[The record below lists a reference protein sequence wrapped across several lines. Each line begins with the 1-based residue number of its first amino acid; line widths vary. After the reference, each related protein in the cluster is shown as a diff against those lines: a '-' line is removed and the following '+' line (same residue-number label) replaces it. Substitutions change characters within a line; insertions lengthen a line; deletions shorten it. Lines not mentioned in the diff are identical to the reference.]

1 MKKNIYILLIILI
14 IIVGCGK
21 TIEEKELVCTK
32 DITTSNIPMFQT
44 ININYIEGMVDV
56 INSNTLVTLP
66 TEYKSAIDKFIDSF
80 DKQYKEQY
88 GEINSAKIEISKKSD
103 TEIYIN
109 LLLDYKEM
117 SEEEKETANVV
128 GSNQYSDNKLQ
139 LEKKGY
145 TCK

>member
-66 TEYKSAIDKFIDSF
+66 TEYKSSIDKFIDSF